1 MGAWIETIQYVIV
14 CAFDNVA
21 PLWERGL
28 KPTKYS
34 TIATTISRSLM
45 GAWIETQ
52 SPVDSPGLERVAP
65 LWERGLKQH
74 TLLVGMGYQRCRSLM
89 GAWIETVSV

>member
-1 MGAWIETIQYVIV
+1 
-14 CAFDNVA
+14 
-21 PLWERGL
+21 
-28 KPTKYS
+28 
-34 TIATTISRSLM
+34 M